1 MIENR
6 DVMLY
11 QVMDCLV
18 ANYGYHII
26 RFQGQK
32 KDLWLTNKD
41 NPHFPI
47 IRLTSKVSSSIVFE
61 KDYLNRVKSFLGQ
74 FMFAKEMQSEIIIIN
89 SNPES
94 VNFQEENFSQIT
106 ISYEPL
112 PVRLD
117 EAFPKLKEYV
127 HPVENNDEAVAQINR
142 NIEAFQMKKA
152 KEAKRKSIPKFTLG
166 IMAICI
172 LIYALQFILGQVLSN
187 VPGNDWNSTLILCG
201 AYYTNF
207 ISGAHEYWRFLTYG
221 FLHADIIHL
230 FVNMMS
236 LYYLGNYLQRVYTR
250 KQFLVILL
258 ASIIGGGLL
267 TYIVSPT
274 PLMVGI
280 SGGLY
285 GLLGAYLL
293 SIIENDMI
301 RIPQI
306 RNSVIQVVLI
316 NILISLMPGI
326 SLTGHLGGFIVGV
339 GIAFLFSHARR
350 YKPYKIHVAISMSI
364 IVLVAA
370 YFAIQPRNNVN
381 VYYNTN
387 QQVIKDLEYI
397 NLDGYAN
404 YLENQLIHYLPEE

>member
-74 FMFAKEMQSEIIIIN
+74 FIFAKEAQGEIIIIN

-94 VNFQEENFSQIT
+94 VAFQEDNFTQIQL
-106 ISYEPL
+106 SYEPL
-112 PVRLD
+112 NARLQ
-117 EAFPKLKEYV
+117 EAFPKLASYV
-127 HPVENNDEAVAQINR
+127 HPVENNDEAVAQVNR
-142 NIEAFQMKKA
+142 NLEAYQKKKA
-152 KEAKRKSIPKFTLG
+152 KEAKRKNIPKFTIGL
-166 IMAICI
+166 IVLCVV
-172 LIYALQFILGQVLSN
+172 IYALQVLLGQHLNQVA
-187 VPGNDWNSTLILCG
+187 GNDWNTTLILSG

-207 ISGAHEYWRFLTYG
+207 ITGTHEYWRLFTYG

-230 FVNMMS
+230 FVNMVS
-236 LYYLGNYLQRVYTR
+236 LYYLGNYLQRVYPR
-250 KQFLVILL
+250 RQFIIILL
-258 ASIIGGGLL
+258 ASILGGGLL

-274 PLMVGI
+274 ALMVGI

-306 RNSVIQVVLI
+306 RASVIQVVVI
-316 NILISLMPGI
+316 NVLISLMPGI
-326 SLTGHLGGFIVGV
+326 SLAGHLGGFVVGIV
-339 GIAFLFSHARR
+339 IAFLFSHARR
-350 YKPYKIHVAISMSI
+350 FKPYKIHVAISMSI
-364 IVLVAA
+364 VLAVVG
-370 YFAIQPRNNVN
+370 YFVVQPRANMNI
-381 VYYNTN
+381 YYDTN
-387 QQVIKDLEYI
+387 RQVIRDLEYI
-397 NLDGYAN
+397 HLDGYAN
-404 YLENQLIHYLPEE
+404 HLENQLHNYLSEE